1 MCVPCLSHRRL
12 SPAGSDQR
20 CPDVL
25 AAGHGSSRDTIA
37 RRDLGAYLGRESAGA
52 EAVVDAEVGQRLRDA
67 TDDSW
72 QCAGG
77 VGPGGGEIHH

>member
-1 MCVPCLSHRRL
+1 M
-12 SPAGSDQR
+12 GSDQR

-37 RRDLGAYLGRESAGA
+37 RRHLCAYLRRESAGA
-52 EAVVDAEVGQRLRDA
+52 EAVVDAEVGQRRRDA

-77 VGPGGGEIHH
+77 VGPGWGDIHH